1 MSRSKRQFAKNKRD
15 SILALASAVTMT
27 FAATANAAGQDGSSD
42 GLEEIV
48 VSGYRASLDVALDT
62 KKKANGVVDQ
72 IVAEDIAKFPDQ
84 NLAESLQRVPGVSIN
99 QDAGE
104 GRQIT
109 VRGLGPSYS
118 RTRINGMEAIA
129 TLGTTDQDGGVNR
142 GRSFDFNVFGS
153 EIFQSLTVHKT
164 SGADLDEGSLGAT
177 VDLNT
182 AHPLDFKNRTFV
194 ASAQVGYNDLAHTTS
209 PRIAALFT
217 SKFLDDKL
225 GVLISAAYS
234 KRKVIEV
241 GASTVRWQ
249 SKNAFFNSDGSGYT
263 TAELSTAFVPR
274 IPRYDYYHD
283 DQARTGITGSL
294 QFKPSNATE
303 LDLDLLYSKYDA
315 GRDETF
321 LETPAFS
328 STSKTAGTGTF
339 GGVNNMVVTA
349 ASVDDHNSLI
359 YGVFDNVGI
368 RTEFRHDDMTT
379 DFKQA
384 TLNLKQTLGE
394 NVSLH
399 AMFGYADSKFDN
411 PVQTTLIWDSVAPTN
426 GYSYNFSGTGIPYI
440 NAGSLDVTNPANW
453 KLTQIRLRPQGV
465 DNKFDNATVDLN
477 WKLSDALSWTN
488 GVQYKKFDFSTFELR
503 RSNGTTGNQESNIPA
518 SVASI
523 ATSQYAQLISIPGLD
538 APTGAT
544 IAWAGPNLS
553 TAAGLM
559 NLYDPSVFP
568 MGFEPALGN
577 NYSVQEKDTGVYTQL
592 NFSFPV
598 ASMTLR
604 GDVGVRYVQTKQSSS
619 GYTFTSGS
627 PLANSVENTYSDV
640 LPALNSVLEVTDDFL
655 IRLSAAKVM
664 ARPGLGSLNP
674 GASVSV
680 SGASFSV
687 TAGNP
692 YLKPNRAT
700 SVDLGF
706 EWYPA
711 KGMLL
716 GTTLFYKKIDTF
728 VSTVRTTGPFSANP
742 LGLPDSVA
750 VAACGSNTT
759 TCFPDSPNWQ
769 FNLPA
774 NTPGGPLKGIE
785 VNLQV
790 PFAFL
795 PSGWNN
801 LGMLLNYTYIDSDI
815 DYVDN
820 TGTVVATGPLT
831 ELSKNAANGTLY
843 FDNHKFSA
851 RVSAAYRSN
860 YLQTIPGRNGND
872 VEGTKG
878 STTIDFSTSWTF
890 NDHLTATLEGQNL
903 TDVPNSQYV
912 DSQAERLG
920 YYHLFGRQFM
930 LGLRAKFD

>member
-1 MSRSKRQFAKNKRD
+1 MGSKKMKRNL
-15 SILALASAVTMT
+15 SFLVGGSAGAIASALTMT
-27 FAATANAAGQDGSSD
+27 FAATSALGASSNGD
-42 GLEEIV
+42 LEEIV

-84 NLAESLQRVPGVSIN
+84 NLAESLQRVPGVTIN

-109 VRGLGPSYS
+109 VRGLGPAYS

-164 SGADLDEGSLGAT
+164 GSADLDEGSLGAT

-182 AHPLDFKNRTFV
+182 AHALDFKDRTV
-194 ASAQVGYNDLAHTTS
+194 VVSAQAGYNDLAHTTA

-217 SKFLDDKL
+217 SKFFDDKL
-225 GVLISAAYS
+225 GVLISGAYS

-249 SKNAFFNSDGSGYT
+249 NNNAFFNSTGSGYT
-263 TAELSTAFVPR
+263 TAQLSAAFVPR
-274 IPRYDYYHD
+274 IPRYDYYHN
-283 DQARTGITGSL
+283 DQARTGVTGSI
-294 QFKPSNATE
+294 QFKPSDATE
-303 LDLDLLYSKYDA
+303 VDLDLLYSKYDA

-339 GGVNNMVVTA
+339 GGVNNMVVTSA
-349 ASVDDHNSLI
+349 TVDEHNSLI
-359 YGVFDNVGI
+359 YGVFNNVGI
-368 RTEFRHDDMTT
+368 RTEYRHDDMTT

-384 TLNLKQTLGE
+384 TLNLSQKLSE
-394 NVSLH
+394 SVALH
-399 AMFGYADSKFDN
+399 VMLGYADSKFDN

-426 GYSYNFSGTGIPYI
+426 SYSYNFSGSGIPYI
-440 NAGSLDVTNPANW
+440 NAGSLDVANPANW

-465 DNKFDNATVDLN
+465 DNKFDNATLDLKWN
-477 WKLSDALSWTN
+477 LSDGLSWTT
-488 GVQYKKFDFSTFELR
+488 GAQYKKFDFSTFELR

-523 ATSQYAQLISIPGLD
+523 ATSQYAQLISIPGLH
-538 APTGAT
+538 APSGAT
-544 IAWAGPNLS
+544 INWVGPDLN

-559 NLYDPSVFP
+559 NLYSTTAFP
-568 MGFEPALGN
+568 MGREPALGT
-577 NYSVQEKDTGVYTQL
+577 NYSVQEKDSGLFTQL
-592 NFSFPV
+592 NFRFPV

-604 GDVGVRYVQTKQSSS
+604 GDLGVRYVQTKQSSS

-640 LPALNSVLEVTDDFL
+640 LPSLNSVLEVTNDFL
-655 IRLSAAKVM
+655 VRLSAAKVM

-674 GASVSV
+674 GASVTV

-687 TAGNP
+687 TAGYP

-711 KGMLL
+711 KGTLL
-716 GTTLFYKKIDTF
+716 GATLFYKKIDTF
-728 VSTVRTTGPFSANP
+728 VSTVRTTGAFSANP

-759 TCFPDSPNWQ
+759 TCFPESPNWQ

-774 NTPGGPLKGIE
+774 NTPGGPIKGIE
-785 VNLQV
+785 VNFQL
-790 PFAFL
+790 PFSFL
-795 PSGWNN
+795 PGGWNN
-801 LGMLLNYTYIDSDI
+801 LGMLLNYTYIDSKI

-820 TGTVVATGPLT
+820 SGNVVATGPLT
-831 ELSKNAANGTLY
+831 ELSRNAANGTLY

-878 STTIDFSTSWTF
+878 STTVDFSTSWTF
-890 NDHLTATLEGQNL
+890 NEHLTATFEGQNM
-903 TDVPNSQYV
+903 TDVPNSQYL
-912 DSQAERLG
+912 DSQAQRLG
-920 YYHLFGRQFM
+920 YYHLFGRQFT
-930 LGLRAKFD
+930 LGLRAKF